1 MTFSAD
7 YGLLSPSWAGTAVAH
22 ATSDGAFT
30 QAMLDVEAAWVSVLA
45 GAGIT
50 STEDEEA
57 VLTAANVELYDLEDL
72 ARRGQDGANAL
83 IPLLG
88 DLRGEIAKNFDGT
101 SVVHKGA
108 TSQDIIDTALML
120 LAARSGAI
128 ILADLMRAADGLNAL
143 ATAHRRQLCV
153 ARSLTQHALPTT
165 FGLRAANWLSG
176 LIEAGQRLQAA
187 LESLPLQWGGAVG
200 TLASLTDSFL
210 RHDDDAA
217 LPGAE
222 AAAHYGAD
230 AAEVAAT
237 VRGLVAELATSLGLR
252 TAIPWHTNR
261 LPITQLAAALGD
273 VIAACGHVAN
283 DVLMLSR
290 PEIGEVSEPHAAG
303 KGGSSAMPQK
313 QNPVLSVL
321 IRSAAL
327 AAPQHVG
334 QLYLS
339 AGTADDERPDGS
351 WHAEWSSLRELIR
364 LAGGSVDKL
373 AQLSNG
379 LEVHPRA
386 MYRNAAL
393 SGDLLVS
400 ERVMSRLSSI
410 IEGGKKR
417 IQELVRQSIT
427 EHRPLSELLREAIPA
442 ERFSTEE
449 LHRIFDPANYLGQ
462 ADSLIDSV
470 SDRLAEWKES

>member
-7 YGLLSPSWAGTAVAH
+7 FGMLSPSWAGTAVAH

-50 STEDEEA
+50 SAEDEEA
-57 VLTAANVELYDLEDL
+57 VLAAANVELYDLESL
-72 ARRGQDGANAL
+72 ARRGQDGANTL

-88 DLRGEIAKNFDGT
+88 DLRKEIAKNFEGT
-101 SVVHKGA
+101 SAVHKGA
-108 TSQDIIDTALML
+108 TSQDIIDSALML
-120 LAARSGAI
+120 IAARSSAI
-128 ILADLMRAADGLNAL
+128 ILADLMRAADGLNHL
-143 ATAHRRQLCV
+143 ATTHRHQICV

-176 LIEAGQRLQAA
+176 LIEAGQRLQHA
-187 LESLPLQWGGAVG
+187 LENLPLQWGGAVG
-200 TLASLTDSFL
+200 TLASLTDSFSSQY
-210 RHDDDAA
+210 DDAA
-217 LPGAE
+217 
-222 AAAHYGAD
+222 HQTAD
-230 AAEVAAT
+230 ASEIAAT
-237 VRGLVAELATSLGLR
+237 VRSLVAELATDLGLR

-273 VIAACGHVAN
+273 VIAAAGHVAN

-313 QNPVLSVL
+313 QNPVLSVM

-327 AAPQHVG
+327 SAPQQVA

-339 AGTADDERPDGS
+339 AGTVDDERPDGA
-351 WHAEWSSLRELIR
+351 WHAEWPALRELLR

-373 AQLSNG
+373 AQLSEG
-379 LEVHPRA
+379 LVVHPRA

-410 IEGGKKR
+410 IQGGKQR
-417 IQELVRQSIT
+417 IQELVRQSIS
-427 EHRPLSELLREAIPA
+427 EGRPLRDLLREAIPQ
-442 ERFSTEE
+442 ERISKVD
-449 LHRIFDPANYLGQ
+449 LQRIFDPANYLGQ
-462 ADSLIDSV
+462 TSVFIDSV
-470 SDRLAEWKES
+470 SERLTDWKES